1 MLSFYPGTEKKSNL
15 LKMKTKMLREWGRSD
30 PSRQNYNVVNINVH
44 MLEGLSRDPIRL
56 ESFLSRMIRE
66 YDGNKQA

>member
-1 MLSFYPGTEKKSNL
+1 
-15 LKMKTKMLREWGRSD
+15 MLREWGRSD